1 VLGLAVTE
9 FLYDSMP
16 DLAEGEL
23 AKIRASVVSSV
34 ALAQVARQL
43 DVGPQLL
50 LGKGETASGGA
61 SKRSILTDAMEAI
74 IGAVF
79 VDGGMKAASTFVLE
93 HFADR
98 IVYSSDGPGGDDYKT
113 VLQELAVQYFDGL
126 PTYVVS
132 GDGPD
137 HEKYFEAVVE
147 VGGEVRGRGTGRSKK
162 QAEQAAARQ
171 ACGALGDLAG
181 VLERD
186 TDSLAAGGGSP

>member
-1 VLGLAVTE
+1 
-9 FLYDSMP
+9 M
-16 DLAEGEL
+16 
-23 AKIRASVVSSV
+23 
-34 ALAQVARQL
+34 ALAHVARQL
-43 DVGPQLL
+43 DVGPHLL

-61 SKRSILTDAMEAI
+61 DKRSILADAMEAI

-79 VDGGMKAASTFVLE
+79 VDGGMATASTFVLE

-113 VLQELAVQYFDGL
+113 VLQELVVQFFDDL
-126 PTYVVS
+126 PIYVVS
-132 GDGPD
+132 ADGPD

-171 ACGALGDLAG
+171 ACEALEDLTGD
-181 VLERD
+181 LERD
-186 TDSLAAGGGSP
+186 ADSLAAGGGSS